1 MNRKTEGTSMSG
13 GSTTG
18 LPSQAVVR
26 WFSIGLIIMTG
37 LWCVQL
43 RGATNKIS
51 GFETPPPLPG
61 SIQWDKIHRTAKERQ
76 EFYRKRVSIPGA
88 VAQDVPRA
96 EGAHFANN
104 QNIAAAPAQPPVVSS
119 GTF

>member
-1 MNRKTEGTSMSG
+1 MNRKTEGTLMFG
-13 GSTTG
+13 GFATG

-26 WFSIGLIIMTG
+26 WFSIGLIIMAG

-61 SIQWDKIHRTAKERQ
+61 SIQWENLHRTAKELQ
-76 EFYRKRVSIPGA
+76 ELYRKRVSIPGA

-104 QNIAAAPAQPPVVSS
+104 QKVVVAPAQPPLVSS
-119 GTF
+119 GM